1 MKKLINSILFFTI
14 IFSIFSIF
22 EYNEAFAH
30 KSKNH
35 KPLICIPEEDRTE
48 GQKRTCKQ
56 LLFFHRLCKLDQD
69 CAILE
74 IENKKEEIKNK
85 EKEIEAKQ
93 LEIKD
98 LKDEIGGLAD
108 CGDIPFNHKAS
119 ANAKVY
125 QKPSSKSKVVSN
137 VTKGQEMLFIA
148 PSQENKSWYYVKVKK
163 DASCADGYVKQK
175 FVIKKAGEDKVVKV
189 GPKLIEIN
197 QPSWAKEDK
206 LILIDAEGTVSI
218 TGAIQEGKIDKIIIN
233 EEEEIIN
240 SDNSFTFLLFV
251 PMSGSEVR
259 IIGNKNGKKVKEL
272 TFKVKVGK

>member
-1 MKKLINSILFFTI
+1 MKKLINSVLFFTI

-22 EYNEAFAH
+22 ENNDAYAH
-30 KSKNH
+30 KAKKH
-35 KPLICIPEEDRTE
+35 KPMICVLEEDRSEVT
-48 GQKRTCKQ
+48 KRNCKA
-56 LLFFHRLCKLDQD
+56 LLFIHRLCKADQD

-74 IENKKEEIKNK
+74 IERKKKEIENK

-93 LEIKD
+93 SEIKD
-98 LKDEIGGLAD
+98 LQDEIGGLAD

-125 QKPSSKSKVVSN
+125 QKPSNKSKVVSN
-137 VTKGQEMLFIA
+137 VKKDQEMLFIA
-148 PSQENKSWYYVKVKK
+148 PSQENKSWYYVKIKK
-163 DASCADGYVKQK
+163 DTSCADGYIQQK

-197 QPSWAKEDK
+197 QPSWAEEDK

-218 TGAIQEGKIDKIIIN
+218 TGAIQDGKIDQIIIN

-240 SDNSFTFLLFV
+240 GDNSFTFLLFV
-251 PMSGSEVR
+251 PSSGSEVR